1 MINKE
6 NIVPVFEKML
16 SRSDREN
23 KLKQHAVCLWFTGLP
38 GSGKSTLAIE
48 VEKQLQKKGHTTV
61 LLDGDNV
68 RSGLNS
74 DLGFSEEART
84 ENIRRVAEISKLLI
98 SQGIITL
105 NCFVSPTNAQRKMA
119 EKIIGKNDFRL
130 IWISTP
136 AEVCEE
142 RDPKNH
148 YKKAKQGKIDKFT
161 GVSSVFEKP
170 LSFYLEVPAHQLSI
184 KESAAIIVKAVLPVI
199 QNK

>member
-1 MINKE
+1 MKNKE

-16 SRSDREN
+16 SRAEREK

-74 DLGFSEEART
+74 DLGFSDEART
-84 ENIRRVAEISKLLI
+84 ENIRRVAEISKILI
-98 SQGIITL
+98 AQGIITI
-105 NCFVSPTNAQRKMA
+105 NCFVSPTNALRKLA
-119 EKIIGKNDFRL
+119 EKIIGKDDFRL
-130 IWISTP
+130 IWISTT
-136 AEVCEE
+136 AEVCEQ

-148 YKKAKQGKIDKFT
+148 YKKAKQGKIGSFT
-161 GVSSVFEKP
+161 GVTAGFDKP
-170 LSFYLEVPAHQLSI
+170 KSFFLEVPAHNLTI
-184 KESAAIIVKAVLPVI
+184 KASAAIIVNAVLPII
-199 QNK
+199 QKA